1 MILILIAGIIPT
13 LIVTCYMQ
21 MGMMNTLKEREM
33 EYAGVFKTGS
43 RCNRQS
49 GADL

>member
-21 MGMMNTLKEREM
+21 MGMMNTLKKREM
-33 EYAGVFKTGS
+33 E
-43 RCNRQS
+43 NRQEFLKQ
-49 GADL
+49 AIDAMDKQEQI

>member
-21 MGMMNTLKEREM
+21 MGMMNTLKERGNGK
-33 EYAGVFKTGS
+33 YAGVFK
-43 RCNRQS
+43 NRQS
-49 GADL
+49 MQ